1 MPLPLAI
8 KGLMGLG
15 KIAAPLVKETA
26 VLGGLTAGAGALV
39 NQFVPGG
46 RELTGMTLD
55 QIAEGEGYDLD
66 NPESYRNDIGD
77 RLRSIVSGY
86 SVDEVEKRAREL
98 AIDKVNRSLKTERDY
113 ISRQSEKLGL
123 AKPDLSQFEYQT
135 GQSTKTAANNA
146 ANEIARLKEL
156 ESLLASGVPLDVLSG
171 TTSAGAARGAAVKF
185 NKDEK
190 EKKAQ
195 EERDR
200 IKTETRRL
208 ELRQDQRRLEEL
220 QIMREKMI
228 DARSQADRNFN
239 LQLQQ
244 INNQNRRLDREDARS
259 ARKDQQALYA
269 MLLQGLSNLNF

>member
-1 MPLPLAI
+1 MLPLAL
-8 KGLMGLG
+8 KGLLGVG

-26 VLGGLTAGAGALV
+26 VLGGLTAGAGALL
-39 NQFVPGG
+39 NQVVPGG
-46 RELTGMTLD
+46 REFTGMTLD
-55 QIAEGEGYDLD
+55 EIAKGEGYDLD

-98 AIDKVNRSLKTERDY
+98 AIKNVNDSLKADREY
-113 ISRQSEKLGL
+113 IAKTAADLGL
-123 AKPDLSQFEYQT
+123 ATPDLSQFKYQD
-135 GQSTKTAANNA
+135 GQSTKTAARNT
-146 ANEIARLKEL
+146 AREL
-156 ESLLASGVPLDVLSG
+156 ERLSTIEQLRESGIPLDVISG
-171 TTSAGAARGAAVKF
+171 TKSAAGATGAAVKYREDQ
-185 NKDEK
+185 KKTREK
-190 EKKAQ
+190 E
-195 EERDR
+195 ERER
-200 IKTETRRL
+200 IQKETERL
-208 ELRQDQRRLEEL
+208 ELRKDQRRLEDL

-244 INNQNRRLDREDARS
+244 MTNQNRRLDREDARS